1 MSKRI
6 LVFSAHPDDL
16 DFGCSGTVAKLTKQG
31 NKITYCIISNGEKG
45 IAKFKTSRQDIISL
59 REQEQKRAASI
70 VGVKDIIFL
79 SEKDGEIENTRAL
92 RRKLV
97 NVIRKI
103 KPEIVFS
110 FDPANFL
117 FDNFY
122 RYHRDHRKAAEA
134 VFDALYP
141 AAGSQVFFQDLKR
154 KPHTI
159 KEVWFFATYQPNLWI
174 DISGTI
180 GQKIEALF
188 SHHSQISDEKELKKE
203 IFDRARKIGKKKKMK
218 YAENFRKLMLIK

>member
-16 DFGCSGTVAKLTKQG
+16 DFGCAGTVAKLVKEG

-45 IAKFKTSRQDIISL
+45 IDKIKTSRQAIISI
-59 REQEQKRAASI
+59 RKKEQKRAARI
-70 VGVKDIIFL
+70 VGVKDVIFL
-79 SEKDGEIENTRAL
+79 NEKDGEVENSKAL

-97 NVIRKI
+97 SIIRKI
-103 KPEIVFS
+103 KPDIVFS

-122 RYHRDHRKAAEA
+122 RYHRDHRQAAEA

-141 AAGSQVFFQDLKR
+141 ASGSEAFFQDLNR

-159 KEVWFFATYQPNLWI
+159 KEVWFFATYRPNLWI
-174 DISGTI
+174 DVSETI
-180 GQKIEALF
+180 DKKIEALL
-188 SHHSQISDEKELKKE
+188 SHHSQITNEKRLKKM
-203 IFDRARKIGKKKKMK
+203 ILKRAQDVGKKKKIK
-218 YAENFRKLMLIK
+218 YAESFRKLKL

>member
-16 DFGCSGTVAKLTKQG
+16 DFGCSGTVAKLVKQG

-45 IAKFKTSRQDIISL
+45 IHRGKAFGRSIITI
-59 REQEQKRAASI
+59 RKKEQKRAAKV
-70 VGVKDIIFL
+70 VGVKDVIFL
-79 SEKDGEIENTRAL
+79 GEKDGEVENTRAL

-97 NVIRKI
+97 LVIREI
-103 KPEIVFS
+103 KPDIVFS

-122 RYHRDHRKAAEA
+122 LYHRDHRQAAEA

-141 AAGSQVFFQDLKR
+141 ASGSYAFFQDLKR

-159 KEVWFFATYQPNLWI
+159 KEVWFFATNHPNLWI
-174 DISGTI
+174 DISNTI
-180 GQKIEALF
+180 DKKIKVLF
-188 SHHSQISDEKELKKE
+188 SHNSQITDKKELKK
-203 IFDRARKIGKKKKMK
+203 RVLSGAREMGRKKKMR

>member
-1 MSKRI
+1 MTKRI

-16 DFGCSGTVAKLTKQG
+16 DFGCAGTIAKLVKEG

-45 IAKFKTSRQDIISL
+45 THKIKSSRQAIISI
-59 REQEQKRAASI
+59 RKKEQKKAASI
-70 VGVKDIIFL
+70 VGVKDVIFL
-79 SEKDGEIENTRAL
+79 NEKDGEIEDTRQL

-97 NVIRKI
+97 DVVRKI
-103 KPEIVFS
+103 KPDIVFS

-141 AAGSQVFFQDLKR
+141 ASGSEAFFQDLKN

-159 KEVWFFATYQPNLWI
+159 KEVWFFSANRPNLWI
-174 DISGTI
+174 DISETI
-180 GQKIEALF
+180 DKKIEALF
-188 SHHSQISDEKELKKE
+188 SHYSQIINEKELKKM
-203 IFDRARKIGKKKKMK
+203 IFKRTKEMGKKKGMK
-218 YAENFRKLMLIK
+218 YAESFRKLVLL

>member
-45 IAKFKTSRQDIISL
+45 ITKSKTSRQDIISL

-79 SEKDGEIENTRAL
+79 RERDGEIENTKAL
-92 RRKLV
+92 RRKVV

-103 KPEIVFS
+103 KPDVVLS

-134 VFDALYP
+134 VFDSLYP
-141 AAGSQVFFQDLKR
+141 AAGSQAFFQDLKR

-180 GQKIEALF
+180 GQKIKALL
-188 SHHSQISDEKELKKE
+188 SHRSQISDEKELKKK
-203 IFDRARKIGKKKKMK
+203 IFDWARKIGKKKKMK
-218 YAENFRKLMLIK
+218 YAENFRKIML

>member
-16 DFGCSGTVAKLTKQG
+16 DFGCAGTVAKLAKQG

-45 IAKFKTSRQDIISL
+45 IDKVKTSRRAIISL
-59 REQEQKRAASI
+59 RKQEQKRAAKI
-70 VGVKDIIFL
+70 VGVREILFL
-79 SEKDGEIENTRAL
+79 NEKDGEVENTKSV

-97 NVIRKI
+97 SVIRKV

-122 RYHRDHRKAAEA
+122 RYHRDHRQAAEA

-141 AAGSQVFFQDLKR
+141 ASGSEAFFQDLNR
-154 KPHTI
+154 KPHSI
-159 KEVWFFATYQPNLWI
+159 KEVWFFATNHPNCWV
-174 DISGTI
+174 DISKTI
-180 GQKIEALF
+180 DKKIEALLA
-188 SHHSQISDEKELKKE
+188 HRSQITDEKGFKKR
-203 IFDRARKIGKKKKMK
+203 IFKRARDMGRKKKMK
-218 YAENFRKLMLIK
+218 YAENFRKLTLLR

>member
-1 MSKRI
+1 MPKRI

-16 DFGCSGTVAKLTKQG
+16 DFGCAATVAKLVKQG
-31 NKITYCIISNGEKG
+31 NKIIYCIISNGEKG
-45 IAKFKTSRQDIISL
+45 IHKIKSSKQAIISI
-59 REQEQKRAASI
+59 RKKEQKRAARI
-70 VGVKDIIFL
+70 VGVKDVIFL
-79 SEKDGEIENTRAL
+79 NEKDGEVENTKAL

-97 NVIRKI
+97 SIIRKI
-103 KPEIVFS
+103 KPDIVFS

-141 AAGSQVFFQDLKR
+141 ASGSEAFFQDLNR

-159 KEVWFFATYQPNLWI
+159 KEVWFFATHRPNLWI
-174 DISGTI
+174 NISGTVDK
-180 GQKIEALF
+180 KIEALL
-188 SHHSQISDEKELKKE
+188 SHRSQITDEKEFKKR
-203 IFDRARKIGKKKKMK
+203 IFSRAREIGRKKKMR
-218 YAENFRKLMLIK
+218 YAENFRKLTLVR

>member
-16 DFGCSGTVAKLTKQG
+16 DFGCAGTVAKLVKQG
-31 NKITYCIISNGEKG
+31 NKIIYCIISNGEKG
-45 IAKFKTSRQDIISL
+45 IHKIKSSKQAIIGI
-59 REQEQKRAASI
+59 RRKEQKRAARI
-70 VGVKDIIFL
+70 VGVKDVVFL
-79 SEKDGEIENTRAL
+79 NEKDGEVENTKAL

-97 NVIRKI
+97 SIIRKI
-103 KPEIVFS
+103 KPDIVFS

-141 AAGSQVFFQDLKR
+141 ASGSQAFFQDLNR

-159 KEVWFFATYQPNLWI
+159 KEVWFFATHRPNLWI
-174 DISGTI
+174 NISETI
-180 GQKIEALF
+180 DKKIEALL
-188 SHHSQISDEKELKKE
+188 SHHSQITNEKKLKKM
-203 IFDRARKIGKKKKMK
+203 ILKRTQDVGKRKKIK
-218 YAENFRKLMLIK
+218 YAESFRKLKL

>member
-1 MSKRI
+1 MPKRI

-16 DFGCSGTVAKLTKQG
+16 DFGCAGTVARLVKQG
-31 NKITYCIISNGEKG
+31 NKIIYCIISNGEKG
-45 IAKFKTSRQDIISL
+45 IHKIKSSKQAIISI
-59 REQEQKRAASI
+59 RKKEQKRAARI
-70 VGVKDIIFL
+70 VGVKDVIFL
-79 SEKDGEIENTRAL
+79 NEKDGEVENTKAL

-97 NVIRKI
+97 SIIRKI
-103 KPEIVFS
+103 KPDIVFS

-141 AAGSQVFFQDLKR
+141 ASGSEAFFQDLNR

-159 KEVWFFATYQPNLWI
+159 KEVWFFATHRPNLWI
-174 DISGTI
+174 NILGTI
-180 GQKIEALF
+180 DKKIEALL
-188 SHHSQISDEKELKKE
+188 SHRSQITDEKEFKKRIFSRAQE
-203 IFDRARKIGKKKKMK
+203 IGRKKKMR
-218 YAENFRKLMLIK
+218 YAENFRKLTLVR